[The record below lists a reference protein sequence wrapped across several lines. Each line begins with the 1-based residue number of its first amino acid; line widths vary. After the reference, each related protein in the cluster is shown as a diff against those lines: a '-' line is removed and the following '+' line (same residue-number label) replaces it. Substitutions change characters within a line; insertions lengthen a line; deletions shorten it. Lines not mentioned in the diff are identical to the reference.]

1 MKAYSVT
8 LLTWP
13 GLVLIY
19 GAETRAQAIFKCYSS
34 ATDAGYDVKWTD
46 FRARRCPM
54 YDEAAIEQGK
64 LNPRDYQAKV
74 SLAAYGR

>member
-1 MKAYSVT
+1 MKAYAVS

-19 GAETRAQAIFKCYSS
+19 GAETRAKAIFKCYSS
-34 ATDAGYDVKWTD
+34 VTDAGYDVKWTD
-46 FRARRCPM
+46 FRAQRCPM
-54 YDEAAIEQGK
+54 YDEAAAAAHRAGGYVA
-64 LNPRDYQAKV
+64 DV